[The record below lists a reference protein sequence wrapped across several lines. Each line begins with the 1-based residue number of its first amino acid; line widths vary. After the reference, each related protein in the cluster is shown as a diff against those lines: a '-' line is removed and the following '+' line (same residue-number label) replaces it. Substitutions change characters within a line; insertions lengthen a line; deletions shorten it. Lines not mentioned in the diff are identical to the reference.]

1 MCVWSTVSISCNS
14 IEVSIPPIE
23 VIFPTTDSYHE
34 YHTVILYWLSLH
46 SKYFMQN
53 SIEVS
58 IPPIEVNGEK
68 YIPAFAIRSENVDTH
83 QMCVPNPT
91 HI

>member
-1 MCVWSTVSISCNS
+1 MWTWHTVSISCNS
-14 IEVSIPPIE
+14 IEVSIQ
-23 VIFPTTDSYHE
+23 VIFSTMDSYHYHE
-34 YHTVILYWLSLH
+34 YHTVIIYWLSLH

-58 IPPIEVNGEK
+58 IPPIEINEKK
-68 YIPAFAIRSENVDTH
+68 YIQAFAIRSENIDTH
-83 QMCVPNPT
+83 QMFVPNPT

>member
-1 MCVWSTVSISCNS
+1 MCVWSTVSISCKS

-34 YHTVILYWLSLH
+34 YHTVIIYWLPLH

-58 IPPIEVNGEK
+58 IPPIEDNFPTTDSYHEYQVILEN
-68 YIPAFAIRSENVDTH
+68 AI
-83 QMCVPNPT
+83 
-91 HI
+91 I

>member
-1 MCVWSTVSISCNS
+1 MCVWRTVSISCNS

-23 VIFPTTDSYHE
+23 VIFSTTDSYHE

-58 IPPIEVNGEK
+58 IPPIEVNGKK
-68 YIPAFAIRSENVDTH
+68 YIPAFAICFENVDTH